1 MIRRPPRSKRSD
13 TLFPYTTLF
22 RSQTVAFAGIDHRTF
37 LVETEAVDPARILI
51 DPRILDAGH
60 ADPLEAAPGVE
71 HERTIFGRKAGDR
84 MRADHAT
91 RQLVAA
97 IGRASC
103 RESVCQ

>member
-22 RSQTVAFAGIDHRTF
+22 RSQTVALARIDHRTF

-84 MRADHAT
+84 K
-91 RQLVAA
+91 

-103 RESVCQ
+103 RERVCQYV